1 MTIHD
6 ELLRKENE
14 RILKQL
20 RELDAYIQEKTN
32 DHRRKTNT

>member
-6 ELLRKENE
+6 ELLRKQNE

-20 RELDAYIQEKTN
+20 RELDAYLNKKNN
-32 DHRRKTNT
+32 DNRR

>member
-20 RELDAYIQEKTN
+20 RELDAYLLKRKN
-32 DHRRKTNT
+32 DNRR